1 MRLARVL
8 VFISLLFVATVRGFA
23 QSTPQI
29 GSACDARKDPAAFDK
44 KVVKLSG
51 VISLSFEDFSFTSK
65 DCGDAPTAIWL
76 IFGGDVAT
84 PTDSTVNDTSR
95 KPGVDLEIGG
105 TRYPIVKD
113 ANFRRFMALLTA
125 ATRDG
130 KPVYQLTATLTGTFL
145 AGEKSKRGDDG
156 RTYFRGYGHLGC
168 CSMLIISKVEDVT
181 SVPAANLNLSG
192 TAATSDGKPAIGVRV
207 IDETG
212 GCCQPQ
218 VQEAT
223 TDANGRFAFD
233 DAGQVLHVHRDD
245 LRPLTVVA
253 KQGDRAVHVVLESS
267 KATDWIVP
275 DCTTANDKEKRVG
288 FIAKVLMSKKV
299 QLEGPNDD
307 PNSFMLTPAKHPL
320 VSALIFDHDRLEA
333 SEPVSG
339 GSFVTAVSF
348 QQRWIKDAS
357 GQVLG
362 IDTVGFWK
370 KGEWWR
376 RSTFLNQDVIRSSG
390 NSRADDELFDRIVDT
405 VCIQK

>member
-8 VFISLLFVATVRGFA
+8 AFILLFAPAIPGFT
-23 QSTPQI
+23 QSAPQI
-29 GSACDARKDPAAFDK
+29 ASACDARNDPAGFDK
-44 KVVKLSG
+44 KVVRLTG
-51 VISLSFEDFSFTSK
+51 MISLSFEDFSFTSK
-65 DCGDAPTAIWL
+65 GCGDAPTVIWL

-84 PTDSTVNDTSR
+84 PTISTVNDTSR
-95 KPGVDLEIGG
+95 KPGVDLQIDG
-105 TRYPIVKD
+105 TRYPIIKD
-113 ANFRRFMALLTA
+113 ASFRRLMALITA
-125 ATRDG
+125 TTHDG
-130 KPVYQLTATLTGTFL
+130 KPVYEVTATLTGTFL
-145 AGEKSKRGDDG
+145 AGEKAKSAYDG
-156 RTYFRGYGHLGC
+156 RTYFRDYGHLGC
-168 CSMLIISKVEDVT
+168 CSLLIISKVEDVE
-181 SVPAANLNLSG
+181 SVPPASLNLSG
-192 TAATSDGKPAIGVRV
+192 TAVTSDGKPAIGVRV
-207 IDETG
+207 INETG

-233 DAGQVLHVHRDD
+233 DAGQVLHFHRDD

-253 KQGDRAVHVVLESS
+253 KQGDRAVHVVLDQS

-275 DCTTANDKEKRVG
+275 DCTAADDKEKRVG
-288 FIAKVLMSKKV
+288 FIAKALMSEKV

-339 GSFVTAVSF
+339 GSFVAAVSF
-348 QQRWIKDAS
+348 QQRWIKDAA

-362 IDTVGFWK
+362 VDTVVFWK
-370 KGEWWR
+370 RGVWWR